1 MVQSGSMY
9 EQYDGYRLG
18 KAERVNKLTRNLN
31 NSYFHLERQGFSVA
45 NFDWIMIDPNM
56 SASAFERISERYGI
70 LLITPGVMLTL
81 PPRDAPFESK
91 VIVYMDEPPGTT
103 SFTDLRDRAAMT
115 LIKVNLLFPS
125 LRGAAYVIGASS
137 LTFSPMMTCRFTS
150 TFYRYITVLYLTH
163 STTVMDKTTW

>member
-1 MVQSGSMY
+1 M
-9 EQYDGYRLG
+9 
-18 KAERVNKLTRNLN
+18 KKLTRNLN
-31 NSYFHLERQGFSVA
+31 NSYFHLERQDFSVA

-150 TFYRYITVLYLTH
+150 TFHRYKTVSYLTH
-163 STTVMDKTTW
+163 STTVMDKTAS

>member
-45 NFDWIMIDPNM
+45 NFDWIMIDPKTAAN
-56 SASAFERISERYGI
+56 AFERISEWYGV

-81 PPRDAPFESK
+81 PPRDVPFESK
-91 VIVYMDEPPGTT
+91 VIVYMDEPPDTT
-103 SFTDLRDRAAMT
+103 NFTDLRDRAAMT
-115 LIKVNLLFPS
+115 LIKSVIS
-125 LRGAAYVIGASS
+125 ESSRRGV
-137 LTFSPMMTCRFTS
+137 CDR
-150 TFYRYITVLYLTH
+150 
-163 STTVMDKTTW
+163 